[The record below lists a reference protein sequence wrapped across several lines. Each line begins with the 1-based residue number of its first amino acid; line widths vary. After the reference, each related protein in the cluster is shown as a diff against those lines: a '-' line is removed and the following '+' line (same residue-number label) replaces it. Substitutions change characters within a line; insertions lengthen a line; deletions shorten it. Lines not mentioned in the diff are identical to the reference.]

1 MKQTQK
7 KNRTD
12 NKGVVLVTVTLTDGE
27 GERIKGNLTRTFR
40 VSSATVSSV
49 ASVIEENFV
58 RPDLYSLKQ

>member
-1 MKQTQK
+1 MKQNQK
-7 KNRTD
+7 KTRTD
-12 NKGVVLVTVTLTDGE
+12 NKGIVLVTVTLTDGE
-27 GERIKGNLTRTFR
+27 GERVRGNLVRTFR